1 MPLQQPLIGL
11 LALGVV
17 VFATATAGH
26 ALLHKRDTR
35 AVIAW
40 VGLII
45 LVPLAGATMY
55 WLLGVNR
62 VRRRAVALR
71 PHTAAV
77 PAHGVTA
84 TAVSP
89 PPGFEPL
96 ARVGD
101 KVGPFSL
108 SAGNLVEPL
117 ENGDEAFPAM
127 LEAVGGA
134 HHSIALTTYIFDN
147 DDVGRKFADAL
158 VAAHARGV
166 AVRVIIDAV
175 GQRYSWPSMLRRLR
189 RAGVPAAAYMPILMN
204 RNLAALNLRNHRKLL
219 VVDGKTAF
227 TGGMNIRAGNVLAKP
242 SRHPVRDLQFRVR
255 GPVVQELMSVF
266 VSDWEFVAREALSG
280 PGWFPPLAECGTTIA
295 RAIPDGPDEYFE
307 VLKLIILGAL
317 AQARRSVLIA
327 TPYFLPD
334 AGLISALNTAA
345 LRGVS
350 VDILL
355 PEKNNLKVVQWASFA
370 LYWQVLDRGCRIWHS
385 PPPFDHSKLML
396 VDDQWALVGS
406 TNWDQRSMRL
416 NFELNLEC
424 YGAGLA
430 APMRAWFERRREV
443 AREVSQADMDNR
455 SVPRRLRDGIAR
467 LLSPYL

>member
-1 MPLQQPLIGL
+1 
-11 LALGVV
+11 
-17 VFATATAGH
+17 
-26 ALLHKRDTR
+26 
-35 AVIAW
+35 
-40 VGLII
+40 
-45 LVPLAGATMY
+45 
-55 WLLGVNR
+55 
-62 VRRRAVALR
+62 
-71 PHTAAV
+71 
-77 PAHGVTA
+77 
-84 TAVSP
+84 
-89 PPGFEPL
+89 
-96 ARVGD
+96 
-101 KVGPFSL
+101 
-108 SAGNLVEPL
+108 
-117 ENGDEAFPAM
+117 
-127 LEAVGGA
+127 
-134 HHSIALTTYIFDN
+134 
-147 DDVGRKFADAL
+147 
-158 VAAHARGV
+158 
-166 AVRVIIDAV
+166 
-175 GQRYSWPSMLRRLR
+175 
-189 RAGVPAAAYMPILMN
+189 
-204 RNLAALNLRNHRKLL
+204 
-219 VVDGKTAF
+219 
-227 TGGMNIRAGNVLAKP
+227 MNIRAGNVLAKP

-266 VSDWEFVAREALSG
+266 VNDWEFVAREALSG
-280 PGWFPPLAECGTTIA
+280 PDWFPPQAACGTTIA

-307 VLKLIILGAL
+307 VLKMIILGAL

-455 SVPRRLRDGIAR
+455 SVPRRLRDGLAR